1 MKKLILVVLL
11 ISLFLLTGCSDY
23 EKRYE
28 KLQEEYDELLTKYDS
43 INSSYFDNKEEIG
56 FELDR
61 ITDSIGSLED
71 DIATVWCYF
80 ENEEDVTLKFRVRR
94 PVKDVKVVIESG
106 GEKIQE
112 IIKPVLIPS
121 EMTMIKLN
129 KDKLSLIKGDLSV
142 RIESR

>member
-80 ENEEDVTLKFRVRR
+80 ENEEDVTF
-94 PVKDVKVVIESG
+94 DEASASFD
-106 GEKIQE
+106 KINSVLMS
-112 IIKPVLIPS
+112 IIYPS
-121 EMTMIKLN
+121 H
-129 KDKLSLIKGDLSV
+129 
-142 RIESR
+142 